1 MNDWTA
7 TQIKEIVRIEVEAER
22 RLRDALRAEDHKWI
36 ERELRAAA
44 KALELQA
51 KEYERRLQDLN
62 HAHAEAQRVLGIYLP
77 RELYERAHQEVV
89 DWQRRFEIR
98 SVETENRIKSVELGI
113 VNLPGGV
120 KSLELGLAAQA
131 GQQTGTNTTR
141 STAITIVALVI
152 AAIGVL
158 IGIFN
163 FSNR

>member
-7 TQIKEIVRIEVEAER
+7 SQIKEIVRIEVEAER
-22 RLRDALRAEDHKWI
+22 RLRDALRAEDHKWF
-36 ERELRAAA
+36 ERELKTLA

-51 KEYERRLQDLN
+51 KEYERRLTDLN
-62 HAHAEAQRVLGIYLP
+62 HAHEEARRVLSTYLP
-77 RELYERAHQEVV
+77 RELYERSHEEIIN
-89 DWQRRFEIR
+89 WQRRADILI
-98 SVETENRIKSVELGI
+98 VEMGNRIKSVELGI

-141 STAITIVALVI
+141 STAITIAALVI

-163 FSNR
+163 FANR